1 MAFPATYN
9 INYYMGDT
17 HEFRVYPKDASGSVF
32 PLSQYTSV
40 NFTIAER
47 RGNPLPD
54 DQDPIQG
61 YAAFSNDRTNV
72 LCAITNATAASL
84 DSSKQYVFDVQISKA
99 GSPYDSILTLLTG
112 NISITDQVTLSGV
125 QSTTEIPGTVTGLNT
140 TDVGDTSITLGWTAP
155 TTGGLAQEYKTYLIP
170 YDVAYDSPVGL
181 QQLVAALPLATPT
194 VVGEETATFTSTS
207 AAASLGLESIP
218 LQPSTAYIYAV
229 VASNAAGDS
238 AAVGNFDLETG
249 VIDELTT
256 TGDVS

>member
-9 INYYMGDT
+9 IDYYMGDT
-17 HEFRVYPKDASGSVF
+17 HEFRIYPKDASGSVF
-32 PLSQYTSV
+32 PLSQYTTV

-47 RGNPLPD
+47 RGTPLPD

-84 DSSKQYVFDVQISKA
+84 DSSKDYVFDVQIGKS

-112 NISITDQVTLSGV
+112 NISITDQVTLTGV
-125 QSTTEIPGTVTGLNT
+125 QTTTEAPGVVVSLATS
-140 TDVGDTSITLGWTAP
+140 DVQDTSVSLSWTAP
-155 TTGGLAQEYKTYLIP
+155 TTGGLAEQYKTYLIP
-170 YDVAYDSPVGL
+170 YSAAYDSPQGL
-181 QQLVAALPLATPT
+181 QQLLAALPLATPT
-194 VVGEETATFTSTS
+194 IVTTEAVTFTNTS
-207 AAASLGLESIP
+207 AVPGLGLDSVP

-238 AAVGNFDLETG
+238 DPVGSFDIGTG
-249 VIDELTT
+249 VIDEITT